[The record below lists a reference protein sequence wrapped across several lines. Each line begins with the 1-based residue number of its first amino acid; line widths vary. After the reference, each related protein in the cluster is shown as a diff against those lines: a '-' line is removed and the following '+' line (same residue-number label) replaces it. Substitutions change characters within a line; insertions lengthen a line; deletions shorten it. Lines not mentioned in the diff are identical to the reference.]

1 MSLINQMLQEL
12 DARGAP
18 AAMGGV
24 LQGNVRAVPKQRGFH
39 PAWWLVLMLAC
50 VLIGGSLWVG
60 LGRSAPETA
69 AASGAAKTLP
79 LKIDIELGRLPA
91 PPVEMAGGWQPDQVT
106 APVPVVAAP
115 VTVTSEPGL
124 AATVIASAPATSQP
138 LAINAS
144 MSGNAQSVASQASG
158 ARPAPPVAPAIPL
171 SAAPAAQSASETTAA
186 VLPSPSRNIVI
197 AKQVRELTPQQHAEN
212 EYRKASNLIQQG
224 RTTDAFAALEHAL
237 RLDARHA
244 GARQTL
250 VALLIESRR
259 QDVALRVLREGLQLD
274 AGQTGLAMILAR
286 MQLER
291 GELKPALSTLQ
302 RSLPHAAERADY
314 QAFLAALLQRDG
326 RHREAVEHYA
336 IALRMTPENGLWW
349 MGQAISLQAE
359 NRTPEAIAAYNRA
372 KAGNGLSAELRA
384 FVDEKLNSL

>member
-18 AAMGGV
+18 AALGGV
-24 LQGNVRAVPKQRGFH
+24 LQGQIRAVPQRRGIH
-39 PAWWLVLMLAC
+39 PAWWLALA
-50 VLIGGSLWVG
+50 LSAILFGGGVWVWLVRG
-60 LGRSAPETA
+60 APEAPAVRGGATA
-69 AASGAAKTLP
+69 LP
-79 LKIDIELGRLPA
+79 LKIEMDLSRLPTAPVEVMPAMPIEQISAPLQAAAAPAPAALSPAAAVVPANEKALPIVGTLSGERLAPPEVPAQPLAATASLKPLPA
-91 PPVEMAGGWQPDQVT
+91 P
-106 APVPVVAAP
+106 
-115 VTVTSEPGL
+115 
-124 AATVIASAPATSQP
+124 APAVS
-138 LAINAS
+138 
-144 MSGNAQSVASQASG
+144 
-158 ARPAPPVAPAIPL
+158 PPP
-171 SAAPAAQSASETTAA
+171 E
-186 VLPSPSRNIVI
+186 IVI

-212 EYRKASNLIQQG
+212 DYRKASNLIQQG
-224 RTTDAFAALEHAL
+224 RTTDAFAALEQAL

-259 QDVALRVLREGLQLD
+259 QEEALRILREGLQLD

-336 IALRMTPENGLWW
+336 LALRKSPENGLWW

-359 NRTPEAIAAYNRA
+359 SRIPEAIAAYNRA
-372 KAGNGLSAELRA
+372 KAGNGMSAELRA

>member
-18 AAMGGV
+18 AALGGV
-24 LQGNVRAVPKQRGFH
+24 LQGQIRAVPQRRGMH
-39 PAWWLVLMLAC
+39 PAWWLALALSAILFC
-50 VLIGGSLWVG
+50 GGVWVWLVRG
-60 LGRSAPETA
+60 APEVPAVRGGATA
-69 AASGAAKTLP
+69 LP
-79 LKIDIELGRLPA
+79 LKIEMDLSRLPTAPVEVMSAMPIEQISAPLQVAAAPAPAEPPPAAAVVPANDKAPPVVGALSGERLVPPEAPTPPLAATASLKPLPA
-91 PPVEMAGGWQPDQVT
+91 P
-106 APVPVVAAP
+106 
-115 VTVTSEPGL
+115 
-124 AATVIASAPATSQP
+124 
-138 LAINAS
+138 
-144 MSGNAQSVASQASG
+144 
-158 ARPAPPVAPAIPL
+158 
-171 SAAPAAQSASETTAA
+171 APAASPAP
-186 VLPSPSRNIVI
+186 LPEIVI

-259 QDVALRVLREGLQLD
+259 QDEALRILREGLQLD

-336 IALRMTPENGLWW
+336 LALRKSPENGLWW

-359 NRTPEAIAAYNRA
+359 SRIPEAIAAYNRA
-372 KAGNGLSAELRA
+372 KTGNGLSAELRA